1 MVELCFVFVVV
12 NTKSEQELL
21 FMRKIEENYRSRLRE
36 MSLSVIIRIAID
48 GLPCKDFDLL
58 EAVNINS

>member
-12 NTKSEQELL
+12 NTKSEQEFL

-48 GLPCKDFDLL
+48 SLPCKDYDLL